1 MSIFSK
7 VSAPKLKSSNFN
19 LSEEH
24 RLSMN
29 MGDLVPIM
37 CKEVLPGDKFKVST
51 ELSIKLAPLKA
62 PVMHRITAYVHY
74 FFVPTFQ
81 VNHVFQDFINP
92 KVNQD
97 NSIVLPFVEPSTLK
111 AFAQVNSG
119 SGGFI
124 GSLADYLG
132 LPITQSAWLDTL
144 GSAAYQ
150 ETIGIDPFRCY
161 QHIYNS
167 FYRDQNLEPLEG
179 ASPASSSLFLV
190 ERYAGLSG
198 KVTLSGTSLGYSNQ
212 FTQLFKLRKRAWAKD
227 YFTSALPS
235 PQAGDDVL
243 IPISSEVSSDGAM
256 RFDTRTLE
264 GEGAPLSG
272 QEAFFGPITQI
283 DEDNPLT
290 DIDGNPAYYKS
301 GLKAVNST
309 ATINDLRKAMALQ
322 RFKELAERGGT
333 RYSEMVRN
341 FFGAFLKDYWVDRP
355 IFLGGQKQAV
365 KVSEMF
371 QTSQT
376 SGTEALGERAGIGHS
391 YGFTKGVYLNAPCHG
406 YLMGILSIRP
416 EAVYTQG
423 LERMWTRKSLFD
435 FAFPQFATMG
445 EQEIYQ
451 KELFVGADGD
461 ANNTVFGYTPRYAE
475 YKTSKSYVSGEFRTS
490 LNYWHFA
497 RQFDNA
503 PTLSSQFVMMNN
515 VPTRPFNVTDPTAE
529 HIYVDLYNNIYARRR
544 LPYFGTPS
552 AIL

>member
-81 VNHVFQDFINP
+81 INSVFEQFINP
-92 KVNQD
+92 KVNTD
-97 NSIVLPFVEPSTLK
+97 NSIVLPFIIPDQIRLRG
-111 AFAQVNSG
+111 QVNG
-119 SGGFI
+119 TSGGHI
-124 GSLADYLG
+124 GSLCDYLG
-132 LPITQSAWLDTL
+132 LPVTQSSWLNTL
-144 GSAAYQ
+144 SSSDYQ
-150 ETIGIDPFRCY
+150 ESVSIDPFRAY
-161 QHIYNS
+161 QHIYNC
-167 FYRDQNLEPLEG
+167 FYRDQNLEPIENVD
-179 ASPASSSLFLV
+179 PAITSLFLV
-190 ERYAGLSG
+190 SNYLSKRG
-198 KVTLSGTSLGYSNQ
+198 NISLSPAIPNNQ
-212 FTQLFKLRKRAWAKD
+212 IINLLKLRKRAWAKD

-290 DIDGNPAYYKS
+290 DVDGNPAYYKS

>member
-1 MSIFSK
+1 
-7 VSAPKLKSSNFN
+7 
-19 LSEEH
+19 
-24 RLSMN
+24 MN

-81 VNHVFQDFINP
+81 INAVFEKFINP
-92 KVNQD
+92 KVNVD
-97 NSIVLPFVEPSTLK
+97 NSITLCFTSPANIK
-111 AFAQVNSG
+111 EKGQVNG
-119 SGGFI
+119 NSGGFI
-124 GSLADYLG
+124 GTLSDYLG
-132 LPITQSAWLDTL
+132 LPVTQATWLNQTYGNGGYVL
-144 GSAAYQ
+144 
-150 ETIGIDPFRCY
+150 IDAFRAY

-167 FYRDQNLEPLEG
+167 FYRDQNLEPIEG
-179 ASPASSSLFLV
+179 ANPNNTPLFLV
-190 ERYAGLSG
+190 DLYKDATGFFD
-198 KVTLSGTSLGYSNQ
+198 TSTSKPANQ
-212 FTQLFKLRKRAWAKD
+212 LTALFKLRKRAWAKD

-243 IPISSEVSSDGAM
+243 IPISSQVQADGDFLLTNDGSAPSDG
-256 RFDTRTLE
+256 
-264 GEGAPLSG
+264 PLNVLGDQAAASQG
-272 QEAFFGPITQI
+272 LGWMSDDDQ
-283 DEDNPLT
+283 NPLQYA
-290 DIDGNPAYYKS
+290 G

-309 ATINDLRKAMALQ
+309 ATVNDLRKALALQ

-355 IFLGGQKQAV
+355 IFLGGQKQPV

-376 SGTEALGERAGIGHS
+376 NGTEALGERAGIGGS

-435 FAFPQFATMG
+435 FAFPQFANMG

-451 KELFVGADGD
+451 RELFATGNEED
-461 ANNTVFGYTPRYAE
+461 NSRVFGYTPRYAE
-475 YKTSKSYVSGEFRTS
+475 YKTSKSYVSGEFRTT

-503 PTLSSQFVMMNN
+503 PTLSSQFVMMNS
-515 VPTRPFNVTDPTAE
+515 VPTRPFNVTDSTSE
-529 HIYVDLYNNIYARRR
+529 HIYVDLYNNIHARRR

-552 AIL
+552 IL

>member
-81 VNHVFQDFINP
+81 VNSVFENFINP
-92 KVNQD
+92 KVNSD
-97 NSIVLPFVEPSTLK
+97 NSIVLPAVKPGTL
-111 AFAQVNSG
+111 FAYGQVNG
-119 SGGFI
+119 ANGGMI
-124 GSLADYLG
+124 GTLADYLG
-132 LPITQSAWLDTL
+132 LPVTQSSWLSTN
-144 GSAAYQ
+144 STASYQ
-150 ETIGIDPFRCY
+150 ETVSIDPFRCY

-167 FYRDQNLEPLEG
+167 FYRDQNLEVLEG
-179 ASPASSSLFLV
+179 MDPSTGSLFDISRFV
-190 ERYAGLSG
+190 GLQ
-198 KVTLSGTSLGYSNQ
+198 GTSFSLGSTNQ
-212 FTQLFKLRKRAWAKD
+212 WFQLFKLRKRAWAKD

-243 IPISSEVSSDGAM
+243 IPITSQVTADGDFLLSQDGVAPN
-256 RFDTRTLE
+256 D
-264 GEGAPLSG
+264 GPLSVTTD
-272 QEAFFGPITQI
+272 EASTADGSGWITDQN
-283 DEDNPLT
+283 DNPLQYA
-290 DIDGNPAYYKS
+290 G
-301 GLKAVNST
+301 GLKATNST

-355 IFLGGQKQAV
+355 IFLGGQKQPV

-376 SGTEALGERAGIGHS
+376 NGTEALGERAGIGHS

-435 FAFPQFATMG
+435 FAFPQFANMG

>member
-81 VNHVFQDFINP
+81 INSVFEKFINP
-92 KVNQD
+92 KVNTD
-97 NSIVLPFVEPSTLK
+97 NSIVLPFVLPNMLRN
-111 AFAQVNSG
+111 FAQVNQN

-132 LPITQSAWLDTL
+132 LPITQADWLNTPLASD
-144 GSAAYQ
+144 YQ
-150 ETIGIDPFRCY
+150 ESISIDPFRAY

-167 FYRDQNLEPLEG
+167 FYRDQNLEVLEG
-179 ASPASSSLFLV
+179 ANPSTSSLFLV
-190 ERYAGLSG
+190 SNYLGATGNVNSSSG
-198 KVTLSGTSLGYSNQ
+198 IYNSNQ
-212 FTQLFKLRKRAWAKD
+212 FAQLFKLRKRAWAKD

-243 IPISSEVSSDGAM
+243 IPITSQVTADGDFLLSQDGVAPN
-256 RFDTRTLE
+256 D
-264 GEGAPLSG
+264 GPLSVTTD
-272 QEAFFGPITQI
+272 EASVAAGSGWITDQN
-283 DEDNPLT
+283 DNPLQYA
-290 DIDGNPAYYKS
+290 G
-301 GLKAVNST
+301 GLKATNST

-355 IFLGGQKQAV
+355 IFLGGQKQPV

-376 SGTEALGERAGIGHS
+376 NGTEALGERAGIGHS

-435 FAFPQFATMG
+435 FAFPQFANMG

-529 HIYVDLYNNIYARRR
+529 HIYVDLYNNIFARRR